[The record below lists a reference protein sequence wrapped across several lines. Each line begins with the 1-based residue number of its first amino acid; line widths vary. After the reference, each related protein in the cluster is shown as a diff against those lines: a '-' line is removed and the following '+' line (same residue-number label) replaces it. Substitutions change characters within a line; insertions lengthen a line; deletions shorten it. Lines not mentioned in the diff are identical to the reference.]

1 MIENAARD
9 PTGATMNSNLVFK
22 METNTKGFVD
32 NDSIFLIIAKCKIVK
47 FFFISK
53 LID

>member
-9 PTGATMNSNLVFK
+9 PTGTTMNSNLVFK

-32 NDSIFLIIAKCKIVK
+32 NDSISFIITKCKIVK
-47 FFFISK
+47 FFFISN